1 MRPQGARNHTRKGI
15 SMLRTLAVI
24 CLCLC
29 SGLAFSEPA
38 ATSKYQIATVIAV
51 QVHNSNAGSD
61 TSGRS
66 FEVTVKVGDTLY
78 VVLYTPPYGIETVKY
93 ATGAQVLVLV
103 GEKTITYNDIAGNP
117 IESPILSRKTVTP
130 AGRR

>member
-1 MRPQGARNHTRKGI
+1 
-15 SMLRTLAVI
+15 MLRTLGII

-51 QVHNSNAGSD
+51 QVYNSNVGSD

-103 GEKTITYNDIAGNP
+103 GEKTITYNDIAGNA
-117 IESPILSRKTVTP
+117 IESPILSRKTVVTV
-130 AGRR
+130 GRR